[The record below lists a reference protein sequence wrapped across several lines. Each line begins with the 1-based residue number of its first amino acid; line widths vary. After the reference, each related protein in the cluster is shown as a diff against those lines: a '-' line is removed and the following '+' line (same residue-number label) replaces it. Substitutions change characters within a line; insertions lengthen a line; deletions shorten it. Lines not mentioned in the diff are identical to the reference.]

1 VISENDEAALS
12 WFFGPGLAIYERSTF
27 GAILA
32 KLVRESAT
40 SEKCL
45 KCDGAGIIGGVGGFA
60 ITNVCEGCEG
70 SGKAPNGRTL
80 CPTCSGFG
88 TAAAPRRKAA
98 QQGGWC
104 PACLG
109 TGSTAVE
116 ERKRR
121 RTPCQACCV
130 PYDATGRRRKREQR
144 AGCRN
149 CLGTGEEPISV
160 KPIQAAQD
168 SGGAMQ
174 SDDGA
179 LVRFAITSRR
189 VAKVRELSPV
199 LAEALAAYYGDEG
212 QRCALGEPSGR
223 LYALRRLTAEGRR
236 NPHSNDATEQAA
248 ALYGRAAK
256 AWNRQAKGKR
266 QLDREK
272 AKLQQ
277 LAGSLTRL
285 GYLDLGSAVGKI
297 VTT

>member
-1 VISENDEAALS
+1 VPRLPRHGLDSRRGAQTAAYAL
-12 WFFGPGLAIYERSTF
+12 PGL
-27 GAILA
+27 
-32 KLVRESAT
+32 
-40 SEKCL
+40 
-45 KCDGAGIIGGVGGFA
+45 
-60 ITNVCEGCEG
+60 
-70 SGKAPNGRTL
+70 L
-80 CPTCSGFG
+80 CALRRHRQAQEAR
-88 TAAAPRRKAA
+88 AARRVPQLPRD
-98 QQGGWC
+98 
-104 PACLG
+104 
-109 TGSTAVE
+109 
-116 ERKRR
+116 RR
-121 RTPCQACCV
+121 RADQRQA
-130 PYDATGRRRKREQR
+130 Y
-144 AGCRN
+144 
-149 CLGTGEEPISV
+149 S
-160 KPIQAAQD
+160 
-168 SGGAMQ
+168 SGAMQ
-174 SDDGA
+174 SEDGA